1 MVIKIAQIPSAQN
14 EKAPLGKQIFY
25 CSTGQFLNLKSAHST
40 CMNVNPNKV
49 FPHNLRTC
57 SPAPF
62 TALKRTLQSL
72 QTFQVTAVSI
82 PQEFILSLPVTMKHR
97 RRMENMVGYMKKSP
111 KLRQQH
117 NPYYVINNA
126 EEKLCE
132 DDNKKN
138 IFKGK

>member
-1 MVIKIAQIPSAQN
+1 LVIKIAQIPSAQN

-82 PQEFILSLPVTMKHR
+82 PQEFILSLPVMNTADEWKICGGLYEKNHP
-97 RRMENMVGYMKKSP
+97 NCG
-111 KLRQQH
+111 
-117 NPYYVINNA
+117 NN
-126 EEKLCE
+126 
-132 DDNKKN
+132 
-138 IFKGK
+138 IIRIM